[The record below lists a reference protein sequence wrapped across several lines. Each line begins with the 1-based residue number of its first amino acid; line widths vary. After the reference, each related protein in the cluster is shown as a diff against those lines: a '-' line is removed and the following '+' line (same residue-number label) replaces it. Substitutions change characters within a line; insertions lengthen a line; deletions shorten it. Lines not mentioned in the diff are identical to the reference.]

1 MNKAKRRNIIKCAM
15 RTCKNEKIVGEN
27 EDENN
32 KPKKLF
38 FHFPKNLKRLVFF
51 FFERVLYLL
60 CLIYV
65 FFRCSDWIKAT
76 KRDDLI
82 NKEPRSVSQHYRIQ
96 VCSDH
101 FTTQSYIPPHFVRLI
116 SSAVPTITDE
126 ISLNATMPIKQEF
139 QIITDPSMFQTASS
153 VITEPKLEIVQPDPT
168 SSPPVSS
175 DSQQK
180 VESSNKT
187 DFSFFF
193 FLQIFINKSTQT
205 RNYIFNSP
213 RTIKLL
219 QENRNLTRRI
229 VAIRNQKQKEI
240 SDEELFDLC
249 EARFGSIGTRFVA
262 EAKLWK
268 AKQKIVQ

>member
-1 MNKAKRRNIIKCAM
+1 MHPLTTGYVILFYYYSNSAKNIIKCAM

-51 FFERVLYLL
+51 WAGFISFVFNL
-60 CLIYV
+60 C

-82 NKEPRSVSQHYRIQ
+82 NKESRSVSQHYRYR

-193 FLQIFINKSTQT
+193 FFADFYKQINT
-205 RNYIFNSP
+205 N
-213 RTIKLL
+213 
-219 QENRNLTRRI
+219 
-229 VAIRNQKQKEI
+229 
-240 SDEELFDLC
+240 
-249 EARFGSIGTRFVA
+249 
-262 EAKLWK
+262 
-268 AKQKIVQ
+268 